1 MAMPW
6 PKPAGDTD
14 EPLLPDLPPRWAGAF
29 IDTRRGAGPENRQAG
44 RTVPTR
50 RRHRSDPGRP
60 PIQRTR
66 QMLLIND
73 ELPRAPQAPTGDGS
87 QGHDSRAD
95 GAAFGEHARM
105 RDHGHGV
112 DLRIEG
118 VAKRYG
124 GTAALDDVHLHIAAG
139 ELVALLGP
147 SGSGK
152 TTLLRVIAG
161 LLPADR
167 GCVRFGQTDATRL
180 SLRERNVG
188 FVFQQYALFRHMT
201 VAENI
206 AFGLRSR
213 PRARRPDRATIRRRV
228 DELLALIQLPEHG
241 QRYPEQLSGGQK
253 QRVALARALAID
265 PTVLLLDEPFG
276 ALDAKVR
283 VELRRWLRRLH
294 DQTGQTTVFVTHDQD
309 EALELADRVVVL
321 RDGRIEQAGTP
332 REIYDQP
339 ASAYVFDFIGRAGVV
354 EGRVAEGRFLVDG
367 QDAAFDASGI
377 GDGPARLYLRPH
389 DALPGAPGD
398 GLAAHVAAV
407 HHHAGRLT
415 LELALPGQPRPLE
428 IDLVATAG
436 LQAPAVGDALGVR
449 LPRYRVYPA

>member
-1 MAMPW
+1 
-6 PKPAGDTD
+6 
-14 EPLLPDLPPRWAGAF
+14 
-29 IDTRRGAGPENRQAG
+29 
-44 RTVPTR
+44 
-50 RRHRSDPGRP
+50 
-60 PIQRTR
+60 
-66 QMLLIND
+66 MLLINQ
-73 ELPRAPQAPTGDGS
+73 ELPHHRPPAPGQRGIGDHRAM
-87 QGHDSRAD
+87 DSS
-95 GAAFGEHARM
+95 GQ
-105 RDHGHGV
+105 GV

-124 GTAALDDVHLHIAAG
+124 GTAALDSVDLHIASG

-152 TTLLRVIAG
+152 TTLLRVVAG
-161 LLPADR
+161 LLPADNGR
-167 GCVRFGQTDATRL
+167 VLFGDIDATQL

-213 PRARRPDRATIRRRV
+213 PRRRRPDRAKIARRV

-241 QRYPEQLSGGQK
+241 ARYPEQLSGGQK

-283 VELRRWLRRLH
+283 IELRRWLRRLH

-332 REIYDQP
+332 REIYDEP
-339 ASAYVFDFIGRAGVV
+339 ASAYVFDFIGRASVVGGRV
-354 EGRVAEGRFLVDG
+354 EGGRFHVDG
-367 QDAAFDASGI
+367 QDATFDAAGVA
-377 GDGPARLYLRPH
+377 DGPARLYLRPH
-389 DALPGAPGD
+389 DALVAAPGE
-398 GLAAHVAAV
+398 GLEARVSAV
-407 HHHAGRLT
+407 HHHAGRIT
-415 LELALPGQPRPLE
+415 LELALPGQPGRLELDLAASPELRPP
-428 IDLVATAG
+428 AAG
-436 LQAPAVGDALGVR
+436 ETLRLRLQ
-449 LPRYRVYPA
+449 RYRVYPA